1 MKKILSVLGL
11 LIVLTSC
18 QKTPKTAFVKTE
30 RIFKEYKGIK
40 EQEKIFKQKQEA
52 FTKKYDSL
60 VKKWRQDV
68 NDFQSKM
75 RKMPPKKAQQ
85 MDQKLYQQQ
94 QILQQMQQQ
103 EGAKLTSEM
112 QSATD
117 SIIKKVYDFFDK
129 YGKKNGYE
137 YIFGKNTSGG
147 SIMYGKAEKDITDEV
162 LKALDDNYEKNK
174 K

>member
-1 MKKILSVLGL
+1 MKKLLSIILIAI
-11 LIVLTSC
+11 LIVSC
-18 QKTPKTAFVKTE
+18 QKPPKTAFVKTE
-30 RIFKEYKGIK
+30 KIFKEYKGIK
-40 EQEKIFKQKQEA
+40 DQEKIFKQKQEA
-52 FTKKYDSL
+52 FSKKYDSL

-75 RKMPPKKAQQ
+75 RKMSPKKAQQ

-112 QSATD
+112 QAKTD
-117 SIIKKVYDFFDK
+117 SIIKKVYSFFDD

-147 SIMYGKAEKDITDEV
+147 SMMYGKADKDITDAV
-162 LKALDDNYEKNK
+162 LKALDAEYEKK
-174 K
+174 

>member
-1 MKKILSVLGL
+1 MKKILSILSIAI
-11 LIVLTSC
+11 LIASC
-18 QKTPKTAFVKTE
+18 QKPAKTAFVKTE
-30 RIFKEYKGIK
+30 TIFKEYKEIK
-40 EQEKIFKQKQEA
+40 DQEKVFKQKQEQ

-60 VKKWRQDV
+60 VKLWRKDV
-68 NDFQSKM
+68 NDFQSKV
-75 RKMPPKKAQQ
+75 RKMSPKKAQE

-94 QILQQMQQQ
+94 QMLQQMQQQ

-112 QSATD
+112 QTKTD
-117 SIIKKVYDFFDK
+117 SLIKKVYRFFDD

-147 SIMYGKAEKDITDEV
+147 SMMYGKADKDITDAV
-162 LKALDDNYEKNK
+162 LKALDAEYEKSK